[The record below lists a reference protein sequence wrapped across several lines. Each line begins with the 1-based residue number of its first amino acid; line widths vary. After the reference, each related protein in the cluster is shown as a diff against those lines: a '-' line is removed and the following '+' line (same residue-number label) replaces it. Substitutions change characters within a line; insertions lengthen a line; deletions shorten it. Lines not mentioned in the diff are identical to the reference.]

1 MSVVD
6 LWVLSVCVWVG
17 VVRYGQRQAVVEE
30 VGGGGGGWLG
40 LHWWQQW
47 DDV

>member
-17 VVRYGQRQAVVEE
+17 VVRYGQQQAVVEE
-30 VGGGGGGWLG
+30 VGGGGGGGGGRFTLVAAVG
-40 LHWWQQW
+40 
-47 DDV
+47 